1 MSEVSR
7 PDRLAEGV
15 ERLHVPEPRRD
26 REDLW
31 LRLGVL
37 VAIVGLGLVGVGW
50 WGASGTRDVSEQIPY
65 LISGGLVGLALV
77 GIGTGL
83 VLRFSLAR
91 LFRYWLARLVYEHQ
105 AQTDRTVDV
114 LVRIESLLGGASH
127 GGGAPTAPDDDLHRP
142 QASTV
147 AD

>member
-1 MSEVSR
+1 MSEGSR

-26 REDLW
+26 REDVW
-31 LRLGVL
+31 LRLGIL
-37 VAIVGLGLVGVGW
+37 VAVAGLVLIGVGW

-77 GIGTGL
+77 GIGVGL

-114 LVRIESLLGGASH
+114 LVRIESLLAE
-127 GGGAPTAPDDDLHRP
+127 GGGRGALPPAPGDDLHRP
-142 QASTV
+142 QETTV